1 MGFATLVMRQF
12 SGEDI
17 TVNTAV
23 RRIRYAES
31 FYIELPV
38 VDRYFESRR
47 LFSYQHNIS
56 TMVTDGPD
64 IIQIRNNLPLNKGRV
79 HVESMLYGMPSR
91 DEEDVSK
98 NYFEFSRQKILN
110 HSAAI

>member
-17 TVNTAV
+17 PVNTAI
-23 RRIRYAES
+23 RRMRYADS

-38 VDRYFESRR
+38 VDRYFERSR
-47 LFSYQHNIS
+47 LISYHHNIS

-79 HVESMLYGMPSR
+79 HVESMLYGMPTR
-91 DEEDVSK
+91 DEEDVS
-98 NYFEFSRQKILN
+98 RILN
-110 HSAAI
+110 FRAKTQFLL